1 MGLEWHYCCLFDK
14 MKGSLLLR
22 SCEHYTGYDMITA
35 TCDIIKLL
43 SNTGP
48 VCLCLSV
55 LVMSM
60 LQSCYNMLAACV
72 MSPPAAAQTPL
83 SSCVMTIRGYFNKTA
98 SITISNTR
106 ARVTG
111 TRRKCSC
118 SQEPREKW
126 GEWER
131 NDFHLVIRFL
141 FPWIIS
147 ARAAWQLGERAGR
160 TMWPIHDHGNRKW
173 PILTWTTYI
182 FRSSQNREYLTV
194 IRCRGCSWSFT
205 SRHQA
210 QVIL

>member
-1 MGLEWHYCCLFDK
+1 MT
-14 MKGSLLLR
+14 LLLPLWQDER
-22 SCEHYTGYDMITA
+22 IPVAQITWTLFRLWHDHSDVRHYQ
-35 TCDIIKLL
+35 IIKQHW
-43 SNTGP
+43 TG
-48 VCLCLSV
+48 VFVFSV

-83 SSCVMTIRGYFNKTA
+83 SPPVSWRSGDILTKLPPSQYQTHG
-98 SITISNTR
+98 

-111 TRRKCSC
+111 SRRKCSC

-147 ARAAWQLGERAGR
+147 ARAA
-160 TMWPIHDHGNRKW
+160 
-173 PILTWTTYI
+173 
-182 FRSSQNREYLTV
+182 
-194 IRCRGCSWSFT
+194 
-205 SRHQA
+205 
-210 QVIL
+210 

>member
-1 MGLEWHYCCLFDK
+1 MT
-14 MKGSLLLR
+14 LLLPLWQDER
-22 SCEHYTGYDMITA
+22 IPVAQIMWTLYRLWHDHSDRRHYQ
-35 TCDIIKLL
+35 IIKQHW
-43 SNTGP
+43 TG
-48 VCLCLSV
+48 VFVFSV

-83 SSCVMTIRGYFNKTA
+83 SSRVMTIRGYFNKTA

-160 TMWPIHDHGNRKW
+160 TMWPIHDHGNRKL

-182 FRSSQNREYLTV
+182 FRSSQNWEYLTV